1 MTLSML
7 NLNILSKIFKKD
19 PTRTKTVRDQYA
31 RKMKK
36 LMRWYGKEAK
46 KGLAQY
52 RTYAGLPTPF
62 QMDLQDYTDY
72 ITGLTGSLLEQG
84 QAIIEDTMPRVYDAG
99 GDFANV
105 VVGKF
110 SGVPG
115 AMGAVDPRAIAA
127 INTANLSA
135 WDGISQETKKQI
147 LREISDGMRLGEGM
161 TRITKRIDDRV
172 KHIGMVRTDFMCRT
186 EVVRAFNI
194 GAEDRYKQYG
204 SKKLIWIAAIGD
216 ERTCDDCEARS
227 GDIFDISSSHIRP
240 PLHVNCRCSVAPADD
255 IDREEIE
262 FIKSRK

>member
-1 MTLSML
+1 MTLSKKL
-7 NLNILSKIFKKD
+7 LSKSFWRD

-36 LMRWYGKEAK
+36 LIRWYGKEAK
-46 KGLAQY
+46 EGLSQY
-52 RTYAGLPTPF
+52 RTYAGLPEPF
-62 QMDLQDYTDY
+62 QMDLQDYTDFLN
-72 ITGLTGSLLEQG
+72 GLNGSMLEQG
-84 QAIIEDTMPRVYDAG
+84 QAIIDDTMPRVYNAG
-99 GDFANV
+99 EDFANV
-105 VVGKF
+105 VVGQI

-135 WDGISQETKKQI
+135 WDGISQEMKKQV

-161 TRITKRIDDRV
+161 AKITRRIDDRV
-172 KHIGMVRTDFMCRT
+172 KHIGLTRTDSMCRT

-204 SKKLIWIAAIGD
+204 ATKLIWIATIGD
-216 ERTCDDCEARS
+216 ERTCDECEARS
-227 GDIFDISSSHIRP
+227 GDIFEISSSHIRP
-240 PLHVNCRCSVAPADD
+240 PLHPQCRCSVAPADD

-262 FIKSRK
+262 FIKSRKKK